1 MIVVKGGY
9 KSYPNSLKEQF
20 RNKKQEIVYNELY
33 SSTSHVKTK
42 RCDVGQ
48 TLGGVEYLVNTFEG
62 LFTTKV
68 IRNILKSL
76 VEDGFITI
84 VSNRNGNIVTIVDY
98 KARHSFTPYKKD
110 SESYIKKGK
119 EWNKEKSSKTPKLSY
134 EEQGKVWDEENKKRA
149 YIKAGGSPTA
159 DDEFYNHIM
168 KQIKL
173 RDE

>member
-84 VSNRNGNIVTIVDY
+84 ESNRNGNIVTIVDY
-98 KARHSFTPYKKD
+98 KDRNSFTPYKK
-110 SESYIKKGK
+110 ESDYYIKRVRNGTRK
-119 EWNKEKSSKTPKLSY
+119 NLVRPLSY
-134 EEQGKVWDEENKKRA
+134 LMKSRVKYGMKK
-149 YIKAGGSPTA
+149 IKREP
-159 DDEFYNHIM
+159 I
-168 KQIKL
+168 
-173 RDE
+173 